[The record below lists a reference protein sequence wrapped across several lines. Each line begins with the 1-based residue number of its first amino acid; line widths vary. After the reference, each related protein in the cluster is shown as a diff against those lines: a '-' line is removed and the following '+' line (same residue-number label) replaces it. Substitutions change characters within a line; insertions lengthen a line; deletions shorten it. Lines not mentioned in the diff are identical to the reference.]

1 MATVPSTN
9 REVFVS
15 KELIPNTD
23 ADFNTF
29 LKQFVGAVTAKPGA
43 YGLSAA
49 DLAPIQD
56 AVTNWSAVYPAHLDA
71 QQAALTASET
81 KAKGREIAERATRS
95 LVKKIEGYPEIDN
108 ALRVSAGLP
117 PRENGKSTIGAP
129 TSRPIGRLE
138 AKPGS
143 TLVVHFVDEQTPLK
157 KAKPEGVHAC
167 EIRIHVGETAPTD
180 ASGFTFLA
188 HDTRT
193 PYADEHPSSDAG
205 KTAHYLLRWLNAKLE
220 PGPWSDVVSTK
231 IPL

>member
-1 MATVPSTN
+1 MA
-9 REVFVS
+9 
-15 KELIPNTD
+15 KDLIPGTD
-23 ADFNTF
+23 AEFNTF
-29 LKQFVGAVTAKPGA
+29 LKQFVGAVTTNPGA

-56 AVTNWSAVYPAHLDA
+56 ALAKWSAAYPAHLDA
-71 QQAALTASET
+71 QQAALAASEI
-81 KAKGREIAERATRS
+81 KAKGREIAEKATRF
-95 LVKKIEGYPEIDN
+95 LVKKIEGHPEIDN

-117 PRENGKSTIGAP
+117 PRENGKSVIGAP
-129 TSRPIGRLE
+129 TTRPIGRVE
-138 AKPGS
+138 TKSNS
-143 TLVVHFVDEQTPLK
+143 TLVIHFVDEETPLK

-167 EIRIHVGETAPTD
+167 EIRIHVGETPPTD

-205 KTAHYLLRWLNAKLE
+205 KTAHYVLRWLNAKLE
-220 PGPWSDVVSTK
+220 PGPWSDVVSAK